1 MSNFPDSGLSGAV
14 SLQVWEDGAEYV
26 FREETGVQV
35 INRDL
40 ESAASGLRLLSDV
53 RVQVQGQ
60 KLIVTIENVKEAH
73 HQHMFPANMWP
84 YR

>member
-1 MSNFPDSGLSGAV
+1 MSLVEA
-14 SLQVWEDGAEYV
+14 
-26 FREETGVQV
+26 T
-35 INRDL
+35 
-40 ESAASGLRLLSDV
+40 DV

-84 YR
+84 YRYKDGLIPWQ